1 MADTAEESK
10 VNLIVEDGS
19 CVPSANCYVSLE
31 YADRYM
37 RNTGKS
43 GWDKKSEDERKSF
56 LINATL
62 YIDRTY
68 SVIGWKG
75 RKKYINPNR
84 KQSLCF
90 PRVELFD
97 KDGVEVLG
105 IPDELKQAVCEGG
118 FINTTVSSL
127 FDVKDSAG
135 TVKKQK
141 VDVLEVEYY
150 SQADSASGS
159 YISRFTIL
167 DSLLAGFYK
176 TKSDYR
182 RIKRAIHTDQLGG
195 II

>member
-1 MADTAEESK
+1 MADTDEESK
-10 VNLIVEDGS
+10 VILIVEDGS

-31 YADRYM
+31 YADEYM
-37 RNTGKS
+37 RNTGRSDWFSKT
-43 GWDKKSEDERKSF
+43 EDERKAF
-56 LINATL
+56 LINATR

-68 SVIGWKG
+68 SQIGWKG
-75 RKKYINPNR
+75 QKKYHR
-84 KQSLCF
+84 RQALCF
-90 PRVELFD
+90 PRVELYD
-97 KDGVEVLG
+97 KDGDEVLD
-105 IPDELKQAVCEGG
+105 IPEELKQAVCEAG

-127 FDVKDSAG
+127 FDIKDASG

-150 SQADSASGS
+150 SQADSASGN
-159 YISRFTIL
+159 YVSRFTIL